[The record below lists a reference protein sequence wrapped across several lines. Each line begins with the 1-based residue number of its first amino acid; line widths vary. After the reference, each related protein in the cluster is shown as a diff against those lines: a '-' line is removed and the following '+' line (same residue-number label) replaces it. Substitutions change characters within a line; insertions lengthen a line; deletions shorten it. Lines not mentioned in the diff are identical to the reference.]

1 MPLNKY
7 QKPQYPSQLNR
18 DDYTAAQWVKVRTLE
33 LYSFLPQTSLEER
46 FTFTGIRDEVI
57 HLNYKYFGYVASH
70 TYVADPFAL
79 YEDKFQSCL
88 MGFCKMWHKYMFAKM
103 YRTDLSFATF
113 FKPRLSEEIQRELN
127 PVKYSTERSLKM
139 KASKQLNKHW
149 SKLTYD
155 DLKLVNLPEN
165 ELSSLEAIFGVVY
178 PANLE
183 DHDPFI
189 ADEGSIDTQ
198 EITQLYSDNYDTIIE
213 LLMHTMVELETLISD
228 KELLKIA
235 EIQGIPFET
244 LKELRPQAEK
254 LLRDKL
260 ESACDIQD
268 CFSE

>member
-46 FTFTGIRDEVI
+46 FTYTGIRDEVI
-57 HLNYKYFGYVASH
+57 NLNYKYFGYVASH
-70 TYVADPFAL
+70 TYVADPYAL

-155 DLKLVNLPEN
+155 DLKLVKLPEN

-198 EITQLYSDNYDTIIE
+198 EIIQLYSDNYDTVVE
-213 LLMHTMVELETLISD
+213 LLMHTMVELETLIND

-244 LKELRPQAEK
+244 LKELRPKAED